1 MRDRWRAAL
10 GFALSAALLA
20 WSLRDVR
27 LAEVW
32 LRLRQAN
39 IPLLLLSA
47 ATATATFPL
56 RARRWRTLLE
66 PVAGVLPFA
75 PLWHATAVGMM
86 VNNVV
91 PARAGELARAFA
103 LTRET
108 RRVTFSA
115 AFASI
120 AVDRVFDSVVLLA
133 LMLAAMLD
141 PRFPREAVVAGQRIG
156 SWVALAALV
165 AAGVLVALYLV
176 VFFPD
181 WLIALFERFARRV
194 VPALEARGRAALH
207 AFAAGLGA
215 LRAPRRFA
223 AVFGWTLAHW
233 LVNALSLWIGF
244 RALGIGA
251 PFTAAL
257 LLQGIIAI
265 GVAIPSSPG
274 FFGVF
279 EAFAVA
285 GLALYGIPAGLA
297 VSWAVGFHLLS
308 FIPITVI
315 GGVYATRLGVHLAD
329 VRAARAG
336 AEGDVAPAEDNAP
349 TAERDGRAGSG
360 GRDTA
365 ERDPHAAGG
374 DAP

>member
-10 GFALSAALLA
+10 GFALSAVLLV
-20 WSLRDVR
+20 WTLRDVS

-32 LRLRQAN
+32 LRLRSAN
-39 IPLLLLSA
+39 LPLLLLSS

-66 PVAGVLPFA
+66 PVVGKLPFA

-91 PARAGELARAFA
+91 PARAGEIARAYA

-108 RRVTFSA
+108 SRVSFSA

-120 AVDRVFDSVVLLA
+120 AVDRVFDSVVVLL
-133 LMLAAMLD
+133 LMLAAMAD
-141 PRFPREAVVAGQRIG
+141 PRFPREALVAGQRVG
-156 SWVALAALV
+156 SWVALAAGV
-165 AAGVLVALYLV
+165 AAAVLVALYLV

-181 WLIALFERFARRV
+181 WIIALFERFARRIA
-194 VPALEARGRAALH
+194 PALEARGRSALH
-207 AFAAGLGA
+207 AFAAGLGV
-215 LRAPRRFA
+215 LRAPGRFA
-223 AVFGWTLAHW
+223 AVFGWTFAHW
-233 LVNALSLWIGF
+233 LVNAISFWIGF
-244 RALGIGA
+244 RAVGVAA
-251 PFTAAL
+251 PFSAAL

-285 GLALYGIPAGLA
+285 GLALYGVPAGLA

-308 FIPITVI
+308 FIPITAL
-315 GGVYATRLGVHLAD
+315 GAVYATRLGVHLSD
-329 VRAARAG
+329 VRAARTG
-336 AEGDVAPAEDNAP
+336 ATEGTEEDGARVESAP
-349 TAERDGRAGSG
+349 R
-360 GRDTA
+360 
-365 ERDPHAAGG
+365 
-374 DAP
+374 